1 MIHRERK
8 KDLQKII
15 SPRNLDPFCII
26 SLKSRKEN
34 PMFQKDHPIT
44 LVLLILGIA
53 ILFFGTAM
61 AIVLSLSYLK
71 PSLSFGNKIGVIP
84 INGIIKDADTI
95 TEQLITFRN
104 DKQIKAII
112 LRINSP
118 GGGVGPSQEIYSE
131 TRRTTQ
137 VKKVIASLGSLTA
150 SGAYYIASAAD
161 KIIANP
167 GTLTGSIGVLM
178 EFIRIEELLNKI
190 GVEMQVIK
198 SGEFKDIGSPNRK
211 MTKREREMVMNLLE
225 DIRNQFV
232 TAVSQG
238 RNMPREKVL
247 EIADGSIFS
256 GRQAKEIGLVDR
268 LGNFRDAVD
277 LAKKMANIKGEVKLV
292 YPEKKRRSFLWDL
305 LFRDL
310 VDSIINRIDHTR
322 GLIEYRWN
330 GGFNVSD

>member
-1 MIHRERK
+1 
-8 KDLQKII
+8 
-15 SPRNLDPFCII
+15 
-26 SLKSRKEN
+26 
-34 PMFQKDHPIT
+34 MFQKDHPIT

-178 EFIRIEELLNKI
+178 EFIRIEEHYVGI
-190 GVEMQVIK
+190 V
-198 SGEFKDIGSPNRK
+198 
-211 MTKREREMVMNLLE
+211 
-225 DIRNQFV
+225 
-232 TAVSQG
+232 AV
-238 RNMPREKVL
+238 
-247 EIADGSIFS
+247 
-256 GRQAKEIGLVDR
+256 
-268 LGNFRDAVD
+268 
-277 LAKKMANIKGEVKLV
+277 
-292 YPEKKRRSFLWDL
+292 
-305 LFRDL
+305 
-310 VDSIINRIDHTR
+310 
-322 GLIEYRWN
+322 
-330 GGFNVSD
+330 